1 MKFQKINKVH
11 EGKFITRFDIGYEL
25 SDGSEKNYEI
35 ISRSKDLAG
44 ERELLDSPVDSVIL
58 MVTDEEGERI
68 LLNRE
73 FRMATGRWVVNF
85 PAGLIDPGETPREAA
100 ARELREETGLEAAPG
115 ELQLL
120 HTVRVFE
127 RFVDTYLLRRAVN
140 LEELKLQKCEV
151 SDAKLVTFDE
161 LSALFHQ
168 GEVMPR
174 ERFPLYCDLL
184 CHASAEPSKHD

>member
-100 ARELREETGLEAAPG
+100 ARELREETGLELTSITD
-115 ELQLL
+115 EL
-120 HTVRVFE
+120 HTSYGAVGFSNEKNVCIVGTAKGEFQMSSSAEEEIQPGWFTREEVRK
-127 RFVDTYLLRRAVN
+127 LLR
-140 LEELKLQKCEV
+140 EEY
-151 SDAKLVTFDE
+151 F
-161 LSALFHQ
+161 SARTQ
-168 GEVMPR
+168 A
-174 ERFPLYCDLL
+174 YCYLW
-184 CHASAEPSKHD
+184 SKE